1 MAPSRPR
8 FVAKPD
14 VPDLAFVEDTLMAP
28 LQDVKVPE
36 WERWYEMRHVLLGK
50 PRLEHQILGYMRA
63 PNGGNDCSLRAE
75 RGQDTWRHLFTIGPD
90 DHLGFN
96 VADAGALQVLIAPA
110 DLRAGRFDRVC
121 GVFDS
126 A

>member
-1 MAPSRPR
+1 MSPSKPR
-8 FVAKPD
+8 FAARPD
-14 VPDLAFVEDTLMAP
+14 VPDMALFEDALMAP
-28 LQDVKVPE
+28 LGDVE
-36 WERWYEMRHVLLGK
+36 ITDWEAWFDVRNALLGK
-50 PRLEHQILGYMRA
+50 PRLEHVLLGYSNE
-63 PNGGNDCSLRAE
+63 PNGGDDCSARAA
-75 RGQDTWRHLFTIGPD
+75 RPRDTWRHLFTIGPD

-96 VADAGALQVLIAPA
+96 VADAGRLQVLISPA